1 MDRADLLAGALESLR
16 GQRRPPGVDL
26 EVIVVDNGSR
36 DASLE
41 VAKRFGART
50 IALGSNLGVSK
61 ALNRGIEAAHGDW
74 VAILNNDVGLA
85 ADWLDRLLAGAVREG
100 AWFAT
105 GKVYDAARRHVIDG
119 AGDGVCRGGA
129 AWRLGHGRP
138 DCAEFCRPR
147 PTYFPSATASLF
159 RRRFFDQAGRFDES
173 FFAYLEDIDLGMR
186 AAARGLRG
194 VYLPQAEAWHRGSA
208 TVGQW
213 SDRTVRWITRH
224 QWLLLAK
231 HYSEGML
238 LRFGREIAVAQFLW
252 AAQAFA
258 RGRPGSWLR
267 GFTCGLADFR
277 AHWRSGPRAGEAGLV
292 DAIEAS
298 EGEIAGLQAATGWD
312 TFWRLY
318 FCLAGPVRVNPT

>member
-1 MDRADLLAGALESLR
+1 M
-16 GQRRPPGVDL
+16 
-26 EVIVVDNGSR
+26 DNGSR

-41 VAKRFGART
+41 VARAFGART
-50 IALGSNLGVSK
+50 IALGSNLGVGA
-61 ALNRGIEAAHGDW
+61 ALNRGIAAARGDW
-74 VAILNNDVGLA
+74 VAILNNDVDLA
-85 ADWLDRLLAGAVREG
+85 PGWLDRLLAGAVREG

-105 GKVYDAARRHVIDG
+105 GKVYDRTRHPVIDG

-138 DCAEFCRPR
+138 DAAAFRRSR

-159 RRRFFDQAGRFDES
+159 RRRFFDRAGGFDES

-186 AAARGLRG
+186 AAARGLVG
-194 VYLPQAEAWHRGSA
+194 VYLPEAEAWHRGSA
-208 TVGQW
+208 TAGRW
-213 SDRTVRWITRH
+213 SDRTVGWITRH

-231 HYSEGML
+231 HYSERML
-238 LRFGREIAVAQFLW
+238 LRFGRQIAVAQLLW

-258 RGRPGSWLR
+258 RGRPGAWLR
-267 GFTCGLADFR
+267 GFAHGLADFR
-277 AHWRSGPRAGEAGLV
+277 AHWRAGSRAGEPALV
-292 DAIEAS
+292 AAIEAS

-318 FCLAGPVRVNPT
+318 FLLAGPVRGHPA